1 MGESE
6 DAEAWREFLLAS
18 EREMK
23 EQLISEII
31 SLKQMIASMESHKS
45 QLEAQVA
52 QEFGGAVVEYHLK
65 GVEMMTDAEKEE
77 LERNQADTEAIYRR
91 MIEEV
96 NSLSRR
102 QADFKFLQWKADK
115 LQISDKDHKVKT
127 DSLEV
132 SGKTEQVTVAF

>member
-1 MGESE
+1 
-6 DAEAWREFLLAS
+6 
-18 EREMK
+18 MK

-31 SLKQMIASMESHKS
+31 SLKQVIASMESHKS

-52 QEFGGAVVEYHLK
+52 QEFGGAVVEYHLVRTLMQHLETCMTRVEK

-115 LQISDKDHKVKT
+115 LQISDRDHKVKT
-127 DSLEV
+127 DTSEV
-132 SGKTEQVTVAF
+132 AGNNEQVTVAF